1 MKIGTPLQELSDVM
15 FPVIESELQKAILET
30 HQPGLEGMLALMT
43 YHMGWEGEGAGPEAR
58 GKRIRP
64 LLVLL
69 CAAAAGGDWECA
81 LPGAVAVEL
90 IHNFSLVHDDIQDQS
105 PLRRGRATLWTRCGI
120 AQALNTGDTLF
131 TLAQQSVLRL
141 AGTVSNEAALAAAG
155 VLQETCLALTQGQYL
170 DISYEGRVDLSE
182 ADYWPMV
189 RGKTAALLNACTFIG
204 ALSAQAQPAIC
215 QVYREFGNLLGLAFQ
230 VQDDLLGIWGD
241 AASTGKSTASDLVS
255 GKKTLPVLYGLSRQ
269 GGFARRW
276 AMGAIRPDEVPALAA
291 QLETEGAR
299 QYVSARADQL
309 TQRALDTLDQ
319 VQPAGKAGQA
329 LCELARRLLKREN

>member
-1 MKIGTPLQELSDVM
+1 MSLQKLSETM
-15 FPVIESELQKAILET
+15 LPVIEQELQKAITQT
-30 HQPGLEGMLALMT
+30 HQPGLEDMLAMMT

-69 CAAAAGGDWECA
+69 CAAAAGGDWLGA

-90 IHNFSLVHDDIQDQS
+90 VHNFSLVHDDIQDQS

-131 TLAQQSVLRL
+131 VLAQLAVLRL
-141 AGTVSNEAALAAAG
+141 AETVSSQAALAAAS

-170 DISYEGRVDLSE
+170 DLSYVGRVDLSE

-189 RGKTAALLNACTFIG
+189 QGKTAALLEACTYIG
-204 ALSAQAQPAIC
+204 ALCAQAQPAVC
-215 QVYREFGNLLGLAFQ
+215 QTYREFGNLLGLAFQ

-255 GKKTLPVLYGLSRQ
+255 GKKTLPALYGLSQ
-269 GGFARRW
+269 HGLFARRW
-276 AMGAIRPDEVPALAA
+276 AQGSIQPDEVPALAA
-291 QLETEGAR
+291 QLEAEGAR
-299 QYVSARADQL
+299 RYVSARADQL
-309 TQRALDTLDQ
+309 T
-319 VQPAGKAGQA
+319 GQA
-329 LCELARRLLKREN
+329 LEKLEQAQPTGEAGAALTELARYLLKREN

>member
-1 MKIGTPLQELSDVM
+1 MSLKEISNTML
-15 FPVIESELQKAILET
+15 PVIEQELQQAIIQTREPRLED
-30 HQPGLEGMLALMT
+30 MVAMMT

-69 CAAAAGGDWECA
+69 CAAAAGGDWRRA

-90 IHNFSLVHDDIQDQS
+90 VHNFSLVHDDIQDQS

-131 TLAQQSVLRL
+131 VLAQRAVLKL
-141 AGTVSNEAALAAAG
+141 AETVSSETALMAAQFL
-155 VLQETCLALTQGQYL
+155 EDTCLALTQGQFL
-170 DISYEGRVDLSE
+170 DLSYEGRVDLGE

-189 RGKTAALLNACTFIG
+189 RGKTAALLQACTYIG
-204 ALSAQAQPAIC
+204 ALCAQAQPAVC
-215 QVYREFGNLLGLAFQ
+215 QTYREFGKSLGLAFQ

-255 GKKTLPVLYGLSRQ
+255 GKKTLPVLYGLSQQ
-269 GGFARRW
+269 GEFARRW
-276 AMGAIRPDEVPALAA
+276 AQGSIQPDEVPALAM
-291 QLETEGAR
+291 QLEAEGAR
-299 QYVSARADQL
+299 RYVCECANRL
-309 TQRALDTLDQ
+309 TGQALDTLEQ
-319 VQPAGKAGQA
+319 AQPTGEAGQA
-329 LCELARRLLKREN
+329 LIELARRLLKREN